1 MAVKP
6 YNAGRSLGSR
16 AGISWGGSVFRFQK
30 LTKVAG
36 LDMEKE
42 AEKVKDRTGEY
53 LKRRAEA
60 RTPIKTGKARASWA
74 KSTKGSGK
82 KRVVEVFNTART
94 PKGLYYLNFVE
105 RGTVHIAPRR
115 FFAKAIRE
123 AKRYEEKE
131 LEKVNR
137 KIARRFNRG

>member
-1 MAVKP
+1 MATR
-6 YNAGRSLGSR
+6 YDAGRSLGAK
-16 AGISWGGSVFRFQK
+16 AGLSWGNSVFKFQR

-36 LDMEKE
+36 LDMDKE
-42 AEKVKDRTGEY
+42 IERVKDKTGEY

-60 RTPIKTGKARASWA
+60 GTPIKTGKARASWA
-74 KSTKGSGK
+74 KSTKKSGK

-105 RGTVHIAPRR
+105 RGTVRIAPRR
-115 FFAKAIRE
+115 FFARAIAE
-123 AKRYEEKE
+123 AKSYEQKE